1 MLSQVTSP
9 MDLATLL
16 SRVDARQIPTVKAFL
31 DTAALIPAGEQ
42 QFWGSDPEGIR
53 EVSDL
58 IDPCC
63 RGRVPAACHHESC
76 SYAGPEVKERRS
88 CNGMLSL

>member
-1 MLSQVTSP
+1 MLSQVTNP

-53 EVSDL
+53 EVSAFPL
-58 IDPCC
+58 TPLM
-63 RGRVPAACHHESC
+63 RE
-76 SYAGPEVKERRS
+76 
-88 CNGMLSL
+88 

>member
-1 MLSQVTSP
+1 MVMLLQVKSP

-42 QFWGSDPEGIR
+42 QFWGGDPEGIR
-53 EVSDL
+53 EVSASFSL
-58 IDPCC
+58 T
-63 RGRVPAACHHESC
+63 VEEQSLW
-76 SYAGPEVKERRS
+76 YAVTKVAKPQSTR
-88 CNGMLSL
+88 

>member
-1 MLSQVTSP
+1 MWNGLVLPQVTSP

-16 SRVDARQIPTVKAFL
+16 SRVDARQIPTVKTFL

-53 EVSDL
+53 EVSGL
-58 IDPCC
+58 LT
-63 RGRVPAACHHESC
+63 PAAKGESAC
-76 SYAGPEVKERRS
+76 DP
-88 CNGMLSL
+88 LS

>member
-1 MLSQVTSP
+1 MWDVIVMAERSFLSQVASP

-16 SRVDARQIPTVKAFL
+16 SRVDARQIPTVSAFL

-53 EVSDL
+53 EV
-58 IDPCC
+58 C
-63 RGRVPAACHHESC
+63 A
-76 SYAGPEVKERRS
+76 
-88 CNGMLSL
+88 LS